1 MIIFK
6 KLSFQNFLS
15 VGNSPVEIELNRTKT
30 TLIHG
35 VNGSGKSTILDALTY
50 VLFGKPFRKINIPQ
64 LINSQNKKGLLVE
77 IQFSIGNIDYTV
89 LRGQKPRVFEV
100 YKNGE
105 VIDRKSDDKDNQKH
119 LEQNI
124 LKMNGKTFSQVVIL
138 GSANYVPF
146 MALNGIGR
154 KECVEDFLDIRV
166 FSVMLTLA
174 KARLSDLRT
183 SSNQV
188 KGDLSN
194 LDYKMDLQRE
204 RLEEIKSKSED
215 DIKELNQSISN
226 LQDKGKNL
234 TGELDD
240 LRGHK
245 DEVNQQITELLK
257 TDPESKY
264 NKFNTA
270 NIGIKQ
276 KIKTVDNNISFYKNN
291 DHCHSCGQSIE
302 EHVKDVNISKYE
314 EERIKLVEATV
325 QADTMIDKLTSKLN
339 DIRDKRNYV
348 QSIDNEIYKRD
359 TEIKSI
365 RNSIQ
370 DNQAKIQTI
379 QSDTSSLTREETRL
393 KEFGIE
399 RDTLQQEYDKSLD
412 EIRDNEIVVNLLK
425 DSGIKTQ
432 IVRKYLPVMNK
443 FIRKYLSELELD
455 IHFTLD
461 EEFNEKVSSP
471 MYQDFTYAS
480 FSEGQKS
487 RIDLALMLT
496 WREIGK
502 LKNSVSTN
510 LLILDE
516 VFSSSLDEVGK
527 ELLLQIL
534 RWGLD
539 SKQNIL
545 IVDHTLS
552 SAFKD
557 KFDRSIE
564 VTKTKGFSTY
574 INPQERQEIH

>member
-6 KLSFQNFLS
+6 KLSFENFLS
-15 VGNSPVEIELNRTKT
+15 VGNSPVTIELNKVKT

-50 VLFGKPFRKINIPQ
+50 VLFGKPFRRINLPQ
-64 LINSQNKKGLLVE
+64 LVNSQNKKGLLVE
-77 IQFSIGNIDYTV
+77 VEFDIGNNTYNVI
-89 LRGQKPRVFEV
+89 RGMKPRRFEV
-100 YKNGE
+100 YVNGD
-105 VIDRKSDDKDNQKH
+105 VVDRKSDDKDNQRY

-138 GSANYVPF
+138 GSANYIPF
-146 MALNGIGR
+146 MALNGTGR

-166 FSVMLTLA
+166 FSIMSTLA
-174 KARLSDLRT
+174 KARLSDLRA
-183 SSNQV
+183 SSNLL

-194 LDYKMDLQRE
+194 LEYKMDIQKE

-215 DIKELNQSISN
+215 DIKELETNIDNLKTRGKEITKEVEDLQSH
-226 LQDKGKNL
+226 
-234 TGELDD
+234 
-240 LRGHK
+240 R
-245 DEVNQQITELLK
+245 DEVDEKISELLSSNPNTK
-257 TDPESKY
+257 WD
-264 NKFNTA
+264 KFNTI
-270 NIGIKQ
+270 NIELKQ
-276 KIKTVDNNISFYKNN
+276 KLKNVDTNIAFYQDN
-291 DHCHSCGQSIE
+291 DHCHACGQSIE
-302 EHVKDVNISKYE
+302 QHVKDVNISKYE
-314 EERIKLVEATV
+314 SEKVKLVEATN
-325 QADTMIDKLTSKLN
+325 QAGGIIDKLNSKLSEVKEK
-339 DIRDKRNYV
+339 RDYV
-348 QSIDNEIYKRD
+348 QGINNEIYKRD

-365 RNSIQ
+365 RSSIQ
-370 DNQAKIQTI
+370 ESQAKIQSI
-379 QSDTSSLTREETRL
+379 QSDTSSLTREEDRL
-393 KEFGIE
+393 KDFDKE
-399 RDTLQQEYDKSLD
+399 RVDLQEKYDSVLD

-443 FIRKYLSELELD
+443 FIRKYLSDLELD

-471 MYQDFTYAS
+471 MYQDFSYAS

-510 LLILDE
+510 LLVLDE

-539 SKQNIL
+539 NKQNVL
-545 IVDHTLS
+545 VVDHTLS
-552 SAFKD
+552 ATFKE
-557 KFDRSIE
+557 KFDRTVE
-564 VTKTKGFSTY
+564 VIRSKGFSSY
-574 INPQERQEIH
+574 VS

>member
-1 MIIFK
+1 M
-6 KLSFQNFLS
+6 
-15 VGNSPVEIELNRTKT
+15 
-30 TLIHG
+30 
-35 VNGSGKSTILDALTY
+35 
-50 VLFGKPFRKINIPQ
+50 KPK
-64 LINSQNKKGLLVE
+64 
-77 IQFSIGNIDYTV
+77 
-89 LRGQKPRVFEV
+89 VFEV
-100 YKNGE
+100 YRNDE
-105 VIDRKSDDKDNQKH
+105 LIDAKASDKDNQVY

-124 LKMNGKTFSQVVIL
+124 LKMNYKTFSQVVIL

-146 MALNGIGR
+146 MALNGTGR

-166 FSVMLTLA
+166 FSVMSTLA
-174 KARLSDLRT
+174 KARLSDLKA
-183 SSNQV
+183 SSNLL

-194 LDYKMDLQRE
+194 LDYKMDLQKE

-215 DIKELNQSISN
+215 DIKDLETNIDDLKAS
-226 LQDKGKNL
+226 GKNI
-234 TGELDD
+234 TKEIED
-240 LRGHK
+240 LKSHR
-245 DEVNQQITELLK
+245 DEVDGQVTELL
-257 TDPESKY
+257 TSNPETKWD
-264 NKFNTA
+264 KFNTI
-270 NIGIKQ
+270 NIELKQ
-276 KIKTVDNNISFYKNN
+276 KLKNVDTNIAFYQDN

-302 EHVKDVNISKYE
+302 QHVKDVNISKYE
-314 EERIKLVEATV
+314 TEKVKLVEATN
-325 QADTMIDKLTSKLN
+325 QASGIIDKLNSKLSE
-339 DIRDKRNYV
+339 IKEKRDYV
-348 QSIDNEIYKRD
+348 QGIDNEIYKRD

-365 RNSIQ
+365 RSSIQ
-370 DNQAKIQTI
+370 ESQAKIQSI
-379 QSDTSSLTREETRL
+379 KSDTSSLTREEDRL
-393 KEFGIE
+393 KEFDKE
-399 RDTLQQEYDKSLD
+399 RVELQDKYDNVLD

-443 FIRKYLSELELD
+443 FIRKYLSDLELD

-471 MYQDFTYAS
+471 MYQDFSYAS

-539 SKQNIL
+539 NKQNIL
-545 IVDHTLS
+545 VVDHTLS
-552 SAFKD
+552 ATFKE
-557 KFDRSIE
+557 KFDRTVE
-564 VTKTKGFSTY
+564 VIRSKGFSSY
-574 INPQERQEIH
+574 VS

>member
-1 MIIFK
+1 MIIFR
-6 KLSFQNFLS
+6 KLSFKNFLS
-15 VGNSPVEIELNRTKT
+15 TGTHPTTIELDKTKT
-30 TLIHG
+30 TLVHG

-50 VLFGKPFRKINIPQ
+50 ALFNKPFRKINIPQ
-64 LINSQNKKGLLVE
+64 LVNSSNKKDLLTEVE
-77 IQFSIGNIDYTV
+77 FSIGNNNFTV
-89 LRGQKPRVFEV
+89 VRGQKPKVFQV
-100 YKNGE
+100 YRNGE
-105 VIDRKSDDKDNQKH
+105 LIDSKASDKDNQVY

-124 LKMNGKTFSQVVIL
+124 LKMNYKTFSQVVIL

-146 MALNGIGR
+146 MALNGAGR

-166 FSVMLTLA
+166 FSVMSTLA
-174 KARLSDLRT
+174 KARLSDLRA
-183 SSNQV
+183 SSNLL

-194 LDYKMDLQRE
+194 LEYKMDIQKE

-215 DIKELNQSISN
+215 DIKELETNIDKLKTRGKDITKEVEDLQSH
-226 LQDKGKNL
+226 
-234 TGELDD
+234 
-240 LRGHK
+240 R
-245 DEVNQQITELLK
+245 DEVDEQISELLLSNPNTK
-257 TDPESKY
+257 WD
-264 NKFNTA
+264 KFNTI
-270 NIGIKQ
+270 NIELKQ
-276 KIKTVDNNISFYKNN
+276 KLKNVDTNIAFYQDN
-291 DHCHSCGQSIE
+291 DHCHACGQSIE
-302 EHVKDVNISKYE
+302 QHVKDVNISKYE
-314 EERIKLVEATV
+314 AEKVKLVEATN
-325 QADTMIDKLTSKLN
+325 QAGGIIDKLNSKLSEVKEK
-339 DIRDKRNYV
+339 RDYV
-348 QSIDNEIYKRD
+348 QGINNEIYKRD

-365 RNSIQ
+365 RSSIQ
-370 DNQAKIQTI
+370 ESQAKIQSI
-379 QSDTSSLTREETRL
+379 QSDTSSLTREEDRL
-393 KEFGIE
+393 KDFDKE
-399 RDTLQQEYDKSLD
+399 RVELQEKYDSVLD

-443 FIRKYLSELELD
+443 FIRKYLGDLELD

-471 MYQDFTYAS
+471 MYQDFSYAS

-539 SKQNIL
+539 NKQNIL
-545 IVDHTLS
+545 VVDHTLS
-552 SAFKD
+552 ATFKE
-557 KFDRSIE
+557 KFDRTVE
-564 VTKTKGFSTY
+564 VIRSKGFSTY
-574 INPQERQEIH
+574 VS

>member
-1 MIIFK
+1 
-6 KLSFQNFLS
+6 
-15 VGNSPVEIELNRTKT
+15 
-30 TLIHG
+30 
-35 VNGSGKSTILDALTY
+35 
-50 VLFGKPFRKINIPQ
+50 
-64 LINSQNKKGLLVE
+64 
-77 IQFSIGNIDYTV
+77 
-89 LRGQKPRVFEV
+89 
-100 YKNGE
+100 
-105 VIDRKSDDKDNQKH
+105 
-119 LEQNI
+119 
-124 LKMNGKTFSQVVIL
+124 
-138 GSANYVPF
+138 
-146 MALNGIGR
+146 
-154 KECVEDFLDIRV
+154 
-166 FSVMLTLA
+166 
-174 KARLSDLRT
+174 
-183 SSNQV
+183 
-188 KGDLSN
+188 
-194 LDYKMDLQRE
+194 MDLQRE
-204 RLEEIKSKSED
+204 RLDEIRSKSED
-215 DIKELNQSISN
+215 DIHELTQSIHS
-226 LQDKGKNL
+226 LQDTGKNL
-234 TGELDD
+234 AKEVDD
-240 LRGHK
+240 LRTHK
-245 DEVNQQITELLK
+245 DEVNQQITELLT

-276 KIKTVDNNISFYKNN
+276 KIKTIDTNISFYQNN

-302 EHVKDVNISKYE
+302 QHVKDVNISKYE
-314 EERIKLVEATV
+314 TEKIKLVEATE

-348 QSIDNEIYKRD
+348 QGIDNEIYKRD

-365 RNSIQ
+365 RSSIQ
-370 DNQAKIQTI
+370 EHQTKIQSI
-379 QSDTSSLTREETRL
+379 QSDTSSLTREEDRL
-393 KEFGIE
+393 KELDKDRVELQE
-399 RDTLQQEYDKSLD
+399 RYDTALD

-471 MYQDFTYAS
+471 MYQDFSYAS

-539 SKQNIL
+539 SKQNVL
-545 IVDHTLS
+545 VVDHTLS
-552 SAFKD
+552 ATFKD
-557 KFDRSIE
+557 KFDRTVE
-564 VTKTKGFSTY
+564 VVRSKGFSNY
-574 INPQERQEIH
+574 VS